1 MLNKKKMANA
11 AHRAWI
17 ISGPSGSG
25 KTTLCEA
32 LLKDAFWGQHLVKSV
47 SYTTRPLRPGE
58 KEGRDY
64 RHISEERFLRLKE
77 SGGFYE
83 SEKIFGFYY
92 GTPKKALLDASKEGK
107 DLLLSIDVKGAR
119 SLRKSL
125 GQKAVSIFVLP
136 PDMQALRQRLMRRST
151 ECKKDI
157 ENRLRRVKIELSF
170 MKDYDYIVV
179 NDDLKIALAKLIS
192 ILTAKQCEGTYV
204 LCTIGK
210 AYR

>member
-1 MLNKKKMANA
+1 MLNKEKT
-11 AHRAWI
+11 AHMAWI
-17 ISGPSGSG
+17 VSGPSGSG
-25 KTTLCEA
+25 KTTLCAA
-32 LLKDAFWGQHLVKSV
+32 LLKDAVWGQRLAKSV
-47 SYTTRPLRPGE
+47 SYTTRPLRCGE

-77 SGGFYE
+77 DGGFYE

-92 GTPKKALLDASKEGK
+92 GTPKKAFLDAGKAGK

-125 GQKAVSIFVLP
+125 GRKAVSIFVLP
-136 PDMQALRQRLMRRST
+136 PGPEVLRERLRRRST
-151 ECKKDI
+151 EGKKDI

-179 NDDLKIALAKLIS
+179 NDDLNAALAKLKS

-204 LCTIGK
+204 LRTIGK

>member
-1 MLNKKKMANA
+1 MLNKEKTNR
-11 AHRAWI
+11 RAWV

-32 LLKDAFWGQHLVKSV
+32 LLKDAFWRKRLAKSV
-47 SYTTRPLRPGE
+47 SYTTRPLRSGE

-64 RHISEERFLRLKE
+64 RHISEEKFLKLKRD
-77 SGGFYE
+77 GGFYE
-83 SEKIFGFYY
+83 SEKIFGSYY
-92 GTPKKALLDASKEGK
+92 GTPKKAFLDAKREGK

-125 GQKAVSIFVLP
+125 GKDAVSIFVLP
-136 PDMQALRQRLMRRST
+136 PGLKVLQQRLRHRST
-151 ECKKDI
+151 EGKKDI
-157 ENRLRRVKIELSF
+157 EKRLRRVKIELSF

-179 NDDLKIALAKLIS
+179 NDDLKVALAKLKS

-204 LCTIGK
+204 LRTIGK

>member
-1 MLNKKKMANA
+1 MLNKKNM

-32 LLKDAFWGQHLVKSV
+32 LLKDAFWSKRLVKSV
-47 SYTTRPLRPGE
+47 SYTTRPLRRGE

-64 RHISEERFLRLKE
+64 RRISEERFLRLKE
-77 SGGFYE
+77 DGGFYE

-92 GTPKKALLDASKEGK
+92 GTPKKAFLDAGKEGK

-125 GQKAVSIFVLP
+125 GRKAVSIFVLP
-136 PDMQALRQRLMRRST
+136 PELKVLRERLRLRST
-151 ECKKDI
+151 EGKKDI

-179 NDDLKIALAKLIS
+179 NDDFNVALAKLKS
-192 ILTAKQCEGTYV
+192 ILTTKQCEGAYV
-204 LCTIGK
+204 LRTIGK

>member
-1 MLNKKKMANA
+1 MLNKGKMV
-11 AHRAWI
+11 HRAWI

-32 LLKDAFWGQHLVKSV
+32 LLKDAFWRKRLVKSV
-47 SYTTRPLRPGE
+47 SYTTRPLRCGE

-64 RHISEERFLRLKE
+64 RHITEKRFLKLKE
-77 SGGFYE
+77 DGGFYE
-83 SEKIFGFYY
+83 SETIFGFYY
-92 GTPKKALLDASKEGK
+92 GTPKKAFLDADKEGK

-119 SLRKSL
+119 SLRNAL

-136 PDMQALRQRLMRRST
+136 PEPKVLRQRLWRRST
-151 ECKKDI
+151 EGKKDI

-170 MKDYDYIVV
+170 MKEYDYIVV
-179 NDDLKIALAKLIS
+179 NDDLKVALAKLKS
-192 ILTAKQCEGTYV
+192 ILTAKQCEGAYV
-204 LCTIGK
+204 LRTIGK

>member
-1 MLNKKKMANA
+1 MLSKEKM

-32 LLKDAFWGQHLVKSV
+32 LLKDVFWRKRLAKSV
-47 SYTTRPLRPGE
+47 SYTTRPLRRGE

-64 RHISEERFLRLKE
+64 RRISEERFLRLKE
-77 SGGFYE
+77 DGGFYE

-92 GTPKKALLDASKEGK
+92 GTPKKAFLDANKAGK

-125 GQKAVSIFVLP
+125 GRQAVSIFVLP
-136 PDMQALRQRLMRRST
+136 PGLKALRRRLRRRST
-151 ECKKDI
+151 EGKKDI

-179 NDDLKIALAKLIS
+179 NDDLKVALAKLKS

-204 LCTIGK
+204 LRTIGK